1 MPYVSVYSVYAGAYI
16 MHAPDGD
23 AIRQLV
29 AVPTAVYPVGQELS
43 DIIKYSSS
51 IVA

>member
-23 AIRQLV
+23 ATKQLS
-29 AVPTAVYPVGQELS
+29 AVPTDVYPDGHEPS